1 MSTDWDPKN
10 QKKAEKSHEKRLH
23 SFPSVKSENI
33 NPTSSMNTPLL
44 ELIELW
50 VDNFLIL
57 EILSN
62 NLIIVH

>member
-1 MSTDWDPKN
+1 
-10 QKKAEKSHEKRLH
+10 
-23 SFPSVKSENI
+23 
-33 NPTSSMNTPLL
+33 MNTPLL